1 MHKTAR
7 LALLLWLSVP
17 LVGCGSE
24 NEPADEPSSEQPAE
38 GGLGL
43 AAPQDVAAPPADAMV
58 TASGLASKLIEPGTG
73 TRHPFPTDRVR
84 VHYSGWQTDGTLFDS
99 SLRRN
104 MPSEFPLDRV
114 IAGWTEGLQLMVEG
128 EHRRFW
134 IPQDLA
140 YGDNPREGQP
150 GGDLTFDV
158 ELLAIVG
165 P

>member
-1 MHKTAR
+1 MNKKAR
-7 LALLLWLSVP
+7 LALFLWLAVP
-17 LVGCGSE
+17 LSACSSE
-24 NEPADEPSSEQPAE
+24 DEPAGEEAPE

-43 AAPQDVAAPPADAMV
+43 DAPDDVAAPPADAEV
-58 TASGLASKLIEPGTG
+58 TPSGLASKLLEPGTG
-73 TRHPFPTDRVR
+73 TRRPFPSDTVR

-99 SLRRN
+99 SLRR
-104 MPSEFPLDRV
+104 SGPLQVALTGV

-128 EHRRFW
+128 ELRRFW

-150 GGDLTFDV
+150 RGDLTFDV
-158 ELLAIVG
+158 ELLEIVT